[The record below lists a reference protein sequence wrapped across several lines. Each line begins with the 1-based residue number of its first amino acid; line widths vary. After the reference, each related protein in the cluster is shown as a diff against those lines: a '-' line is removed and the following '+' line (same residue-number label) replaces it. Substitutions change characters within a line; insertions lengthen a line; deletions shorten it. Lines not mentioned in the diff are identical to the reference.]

1 MTSDGP
7 TATLLAMGRAVG
19 AGIGR
24 GEGDVVAEIE
34 ARTRD
39 SFERWR
45 AGDVKSGLELFELH
59 HPWLLE
65 QADRQLS
72 AKLRSRLEPE
82 DVAQIVGMRLLVYV
96 PKPEDGAV
104 DRFRALLRTMVQH
117 VITDEHR
124 RVEAE
129 KRNPG
134 AEVPLVSDSRLAR
147 DPPRDSVASP
157 SGVIQRIHDV
167 TLARVTFWFVEPDK
181 RDLIALR
188 WWYDV
193 PFSDLTRRFGG
204 EEATLRMR
212 HLRATQEFARV
223 MAKVKPALGKLPPD
237 ELELLREQAS
247 PQIAGTSKFDSRVVA
262 HSRIE
267 RFAAFL
273 EALNHVAALT
283 GEALRPLA
291 DGWPRVLLDVHRDE
305 ES

>member
-1 MTSDGP
+1 
-7 TATLLAMGRAVG
+7 MGRAVG
-19 AGIGR
+19 AEIGR
-24 GEGDVVAEIE
+24 GDGEEDAGIE

-39 SFERWR
+39 AFRRWR
-45 AGDVKSGLELFELH
+45 AGDVRSGLELFEIH

-65 QADRQLS
+65 QVEHQLS
-72 AKLRSRLEPE
+72 AKLRAKVEAE
-82 DVAQIVGMRLLVYV
+82 DIAQIVGMRLLVYV
-96 PKPEDGAV
+96 PTPEDGAV
-104 DRFRALLRTMVQH
+104 DRFRGLLRTMVKH
-117 VITDEHR
+117 VITDQHR
-124 RVEAE
+124 HFFEAG
-129 KRNPG
+129 KRDGG
-134 AEVPLVSDSRLAR
+134 AEVPLPSDSRQDR
-147 DPPRDSVASP
+147 DPPRESVATP
-157 SGVIQRIHDV
+157 SGVVQRIHDV

-223 MAKVKPALGKLPPD
+223 MSKVKPALAKLPPE

-247 PQIAGTSKFDSRVVA
+247 PPIAGSSTFDSRVVA

-283 GEALRPLA
+283 GEVLRPLA
-291 DGWPRVLLDVHRDE
+291 DGWPRVLLDAHRDGE
-305 ES
+305 NRP

>member
-1 MTSDGP
+1 MGSAAGSD
-7 TATLLAMGRAVG
+7 TGRREEDA
-19 AGIGR
+19 
-24 GEGDVVAEIE
+24 VAEL
-34 ARTRD
+34 AAVTRAA
-39 SFERWR
+39 FERWR

-65 QADRQLS
+65 QVERHLG
-72 AKLRSRLEPE
+72 AKLRGKVEPE
-82 DVAQIVGMRLLVYV
+82 DVAQEVGVRLLVYV
-96 PKPEDGAV
+96 PKEEDGAV
-104 DRFRALLRTMVQH
+104 ERFRGLLRLMVQH
-117 VITDEHR
+117 VITDFHR
-124 RVEAE
+124 HFFEAE
-129 KRNPG
+129 KRDGG
-134 AEVPLVSDSRLAR
+134 AEVPIASDSRLAR
-147 DPPRDSVASP
+147 DPPRESVASP

-188 WWYDV
+188 WWYDI

-223 MAKVKPALGKLPPD
+223 MAMVKPALGKLPAE

-247 PQIAGTSKFDSRVVA
+247 PPISGTSTFDSRVVA

-273 EALNHVAALT
+273 DALRHVAALT
-283 GEALRPLA
+283 GETLRPLP
-291 DGWPRVLLDVHRDE
+291 DCWPRCLLDARRDGA
-305 ES
+305 S

>member
-1 MTSDGP
+1 
-7 TATLLAMGRAVG
+7 MGRAAG
-19 AGIGR
+19 TGIGR
-24 GEGDVVAEIE
+24 GERGEDDAVAQLE

-39 SFERWR
+39 SFFRWR

-65 QADRQLS
+65 QVERQLG
-72 AKLRSRLEPE
+72 AKLRAKVEPE
-82 DVAQIVGMRLLVYV
+82 DIAQDVGLRLLVYL
-96 PKPEDGAV
+96 PKEEDGAV
-104 DRFRALLRTMVQH
+104 DRFRGLLRLMVQH
-117 VITDEHR
+117 VITDKHR
-124 RVEAE
+124 QYFEAE
-129 KRNPG
+129 KRNGG
-134 AEVPLVSDSRLAR
+134 AEVPIASDSRLAR
-147 DPPRDSVASP
+147 DPPRASVASP

-167 TLARVTFWFVEPDK
+167 TLARVTFWFVDPEK

-193 PFSDLTRRFGG
+193 PFSDLTRRFGA

-212 HLRATQEFARV
+212 HLRAQEEFARV
-223 MAKVKPALGKLPPD
+223 LAKVKPALGKLPPA

-247 PQIAGTSKFDSRVVA
+247 PPIAGTSTFDSRVVA

-273 EALNHVAALT
+273 DALHHVAALT
-283 GEALRPLA
+283 GEPLRPLA
-291 DGWPRVLLDVHRDE
+291 DGWPRVLLDARRDG